1 METILKL
8 YITKMTEGW
17 TMSNEEITQ
26 FNEIQLLYMKVIKRR
41 LEIYGAN
48 RNEEG

>member
-1 METILKL
+1 METILKV

-17 TMSNEEITQ
+17 TMSNEEIAK
-26 FNEIQLLYMKVIKRR
+26 FDEIQMLYMNVIKRR